1 MKLKGF
7 TLIEL
12 LISFTIVVLL
22 VIGAAQL
29 TIHSVFVK
37 RRSDIAV
44 RSAEL
49 ASSKLEYFK
58 ALPFESE
65 ELAEGFS
72 VDQLQDAPGSEHYQR
87 KWKIHE
93 VSSHLKLIELECSSE
108 SCPKKGVRLVLFYS
122 REMGF

>member
-12 LISFTIVVLL
+12 LISFTIVVML

-29 TIHSVFVK
+29 TIHSMFVK

-49 ASSKLEYFK
+49 ASAKLEYLK

-72 VDQLQDAPGSEHYQR
+72 VDQFQDAPGSEHYQR
-87 KWKIHE
+87 MWQVHE
-93 VSSHLKLIELECSSE
+93 VSSHLKRIEIECSSE
-108 SCPKKGVRLVLFYS
+108 SCPKKGVRLVLLYS
-122 REMGF
+122 RELGF

>member
-12 LISFTIVVLL
+12 LISFTIL
-22 VIGAAQL
+22 VILVTGAAQL

-49 ASSKLEYFK
+49 ASAKLEYLK

-65 ELAEGFS
+65 ELAEGSS
-72 VDQLQDAPGSEHYQR
+72 VDRFQDIPRSESYQR
-87 KWKIHE
+87 KWQIYE
-93 VSSHLKLIELECSSE
+93 VSSNLKRIEIECNSE
-108 SCPKKGVRLVLFYS
+108 SCPKKGVRLVLLYS

>member
-12 LISFTIVVLL
+12 LISFTIL
-22 VIGAAQL
+22 VILVTGAAQL

-49 ASSKLEYFK
+49 ASAKLEYLK

-65 ELAEGFS
+65 ELAEGSS
-72 VDQLQDAPGSEHYQR
+72 VDRFQDIPRSESYQR
-87 KWKIHE
+87 KWQIYE
-93 VSSHLKLIELECSSE
+93 VSSNLKRIEIECNSE
-108 SCPKKGVRLVLFYS
+108 SCPKKGVRLALLYS